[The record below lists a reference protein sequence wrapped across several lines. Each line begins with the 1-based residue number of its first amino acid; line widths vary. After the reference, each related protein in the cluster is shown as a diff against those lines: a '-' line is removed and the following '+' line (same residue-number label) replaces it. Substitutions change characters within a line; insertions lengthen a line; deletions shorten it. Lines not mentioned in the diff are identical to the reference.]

1 MTYSDDQKKIEK
13 RTIKRTCRKRYFHCK
28 IRAEEMMRMRT
39 DQFAKIL
46 NALHRERS

>member
-1 MTYSDDQKKIEK
+1 MTDSDDQKKK
-13 RTIKRTCRKRYFHCK
+13 RTIKRTCRKRFFNCN

>member
-1 MTYSDDQKKIEK
+1 MTDSDDQKK
-13 RTIKRTCRKRYFHCK
+13 RTIKITCRKRYFHCK
-28 IRAEEMMRMRT
+28 TRAEEMMRMRA